1 MAQERYQFR
10 DTLKENAGLSVYNTG
25 YEQCESGHIWG
36 PALRDHYLIHYVVS
50 GSGTLRCNGQEYAV
64 GAGMLF
70 IVFPSQV
77 ASYQADSKNPWQYNW
92 VGFNGTDAR
101 RLVKLT
107 GLNKTQPVWKSDSPE
122 ETYGLLRSIADAS
135 DNTAAADAEM
145 VGRLYL
151 FLAHLIQQN
160 HGHAAGDTH
169 QTYVANALRYIQY
182 NYASNIGV
190 ADIARYVG
198 ISRSQLYRAFLQQF
212 GVSPHTY
219 LQTYRINEACSLLH
233 DPSYSVA
240 EVAGSV
246 GFNDPL
252 YFSRV
257 FKSIKGVTPSEYQRK
272 RRKGD

>member
-1 MAQERYQFR
+1 MAQEKYQFR

-25 YEQCESGHIWG
+25 YEQCISGHVWG

-50 GSGTLRCNGQEYAV
+50 GSGTLRCNGQEYRV

-70 IVFPSQV
+70 IIFPSQV
-77 ASYQADSKNPWQYNW
+77 ASYQADTADPWRYNW

-107 GLNKTQPVWKSDSPE
+107 GLGKDNPVWVSDTPD
-122 ETYGLLRSIADAS
+122 ETCRLLRSIADAS

-151 FLAHLIQQN
+151 FLAHLIKFN
-160 HGHAAGDTH
+160 RNRSADDAH
-169 QTYVANALRYIQY
+169 QTYVSNALRYIQY
-182 NYASNIGV
+182 NYAGNVGV

-198 ISRSQLYRAFLQQF
+198 ISRSQLYRAFLQDL
-212 GVSPHTY
+212 GVSPHHY
-219 LQTYRINEACSLLH
+219 LQTYRINEACSLLR
-233 DPSYSVA
+233 DPAYSVA

-257 FKSIKGVTPSEYQRK
+257 FKSIKGVTPSDYQKKRK
-272 RRKGD
+272 K

>member
-1 MAQERYQFR
+1 MSHEKYQFR

-25 YEQCESGHIWG
+25 YEQCESGQIWG

-50 GSGTLRCNGQEYAV
+50 GNGILRCNGQEYAV
-64 GAGMLF
+64 SAGMLF
-70 IVFPSQV
+70 IIFPSQV
-77 ASYQADSKNPWQYNW
+77 ASYQADNANPWQYNW
-92 VGFNGTDAR
+92 VGFNGADAR
-101 RLVKLT
+101 RLVKMT
-107 GLNKTQPVWKSDSPE
+107 GLSKDQPVWQSDNPE
-122 ETYGLLRSIADAS
+122 ETCALLRSIADAS

-151 FLAHLIQQN
+151 FLAHLIKLN
-160 HGHAAGDTH
+160 RNRSVDDTH
-169 QTYVANALRYIQY
+169 QTYVDNALRYIQY

-198 ISRSQLYRAFLQQF
+198 ISRSQLYRAFLQDF
-212 GVSPHTY
+212 GVSPHAY
-219 LQTYRINEACSLLH
+219 LQTYRINEACSLLR
-233 DPSYSVA
+233 DPTYSVA

-257 FKSIKGVTPSEYQRK
+257 FKSIKGTTPSDYQKKRK
-272 RRKGD
+272 RS